1 MSNALTRV
9 ILPKPVAGETVRA
22 LAEEGLFVNPCGGAL
37 GERCFRVAHIG
48 DLSEKDNA
56 QLVIALG
63 EVLES
68 LGA

>member
-1 MSNALTRV
+1 
-9 ILPKPVAGETVRA
+9 
-22 LAEEGLFVNPCGGAL
+22 VNPCGGAL

-56 QLVIALG
+56 QLVRALG